1 MHWKVINIEFDEIT
15 TNFSRNIREL
25 RKRHKLTQKQLAAI
39 LCKKE
44 STIRMWELNKN
55 EPSLTTL
62 VKLSKIFNVSIDE
75 MIGVN
80 KL

>member
-1 MHWKVINIEFDEIT
+1 MNDIT
-15 TNFSRNIREL
+15 TNFSRNIKDL
-25 RKRHKLTQKQLAAI
+25 RIKNKLTQKQLAEM
-39 LCKKE
+39 LSKKE
-44 STIRMWELNKN
+44 STVRMWELNKN

-80 KL
+80 E

>member
-1 MHWKVINIEFDEIT
+1 MINIELDEIT
-15 TNFSRNIREL
+15 TNFARNIRQL
-25 RKRHKLTQKQLAAI
+25 RKRDKLTQKQLAEV

-55 EPSLTTL
+55 EPSLSTL

-75 MIGVN
+75 IIGVN
-80 KL
+80 EE

>member
-1 MHWKVINIEFDEIT
+1 MNEIT
-15 TNFSRNIREL
+15 TNFSRNIKDL
-25 RKRHKLTQKQLAAI
+25 RIRNKLTQKQLAEK

-55 EPSLTTL
+55 EPSLTTI

-80 KL
+80 E

>member
-1 MHWKVINIEFDEIT
+1 MNEIT
-15 TNFSRNIREL
+15 TNFARNIKDL
-25 RKRHKLTQKQLAAI
+25 RIKNKLTQKQSAEMLS
-39 LCKKE
+39 KKE
-44 STIRMWELNKN
+44 STVRMWELNKN

-80 KL
+80 E